1 MYVYVY
7 LQADNAWNSWL
18 PIMYD
23 YTMYLRLIV
32 LVLAT
37 ELSMRAGT
45 YKQIYL
51 GDYVSLEVKHRDMQ
65 SPVIY
70 MHGWS
75 RLPGTA
81 CI

>member
-51 GDYVSLEVKHRDMQ
+51 GDYMF
-65 SPVIY
+65 P
-70 MHGWS
+70 
-75 RLPGTA
+75 
-81 CI
+81 